1 MADVRY
7 RHRQQYPFM
16 ATLLMDKDYKTLA
29 SYVGWLS
36 DERLEKRLRMNT
48 Y

>member
-1 MADVRY
+1 
-7 RHRQQYPFM
+7 
-16 ATLLMDKDYKTLA
+16 MDSEYKTLG

-36 DERLEKRLRMNT
+36 DDRLQKRLRMNT